1 MALDPRGEA
10 VLALHRFGLGP
21 KPGMV
26 VAISS
31 DLKGAL
37 LADLERPNAA
47 ILNRPD
53 LPDSAS
59 AARQHYADRT
69 ERRKARQTIRAAST
83 LDTPSADAS
92 AQPADFSANEPK
104 AMRPHKMMRPSRK
117 IYLAEAEARVELA
130 LLADVGFVERL
141 VWFWSNH
148 FCVSAG
154 KSIVRPIAGAFE
166 REAIRPHV
174 LGRFADMLLAVESHP
189 AMLQF
194 LDNARSI
201 GPNSAEAVTAGPD
214 RGLNENLAREILELH
229 TLGDPGVYAQADVTS
244 FAKVITG
251 WTLIPPEKETGRGGG
266 TFDFA
271 DTRHEPGSQTVI
283 GKVYRDTGVR
293 QGQAVLRDLA
303 RHPATARHIAAKL
316 ATHFVSDTPPASLIE
331 KISERFLATD
341 GDLKETAKVLLLAD
355 ECWQRDR
362 TKLKRPNEW
371 IISALRAAS
380 DSQIESDLVL
390 KAQDMLG
397 EPLWRPTS
405 PKGFSDRS
413 EEWLGGLGERI
424 NIATFLTR
432 RLTITRRPSEL
443 LDDVLGRLASDAT
456 RTAVGRAEDTTQAL
470 TLLFMSPE
478 FQRR

>member
-1 MALDPRGEA
+1 MAFDPRGEA

-21 KPGMV
+21 KPGI
-26 VAISS
+26 AIATGP

-53 LPDSAS
+53 LPDSA
-59 AARQHYADRT
+59 AAVRKNFADRT
-69 ERRKARQTIRAAST
+69 ERRKLRQNPKATSTGDTPAAAASAEPE
-83 LDTPSADAS
+83 DSAE
-92 AQPADFSANEPK
+92 EPK
-104 AMRPHKMMRPSRK
+104 TMRPAKTLRASRK
-117 IYLAEAEARVELA
+117 LYLAEARARVELA
-130 LLADVGFVERL
+130 LLADIGFVERL

-148 FCVSAG
+148 FCVSAA
-154 KSIVRPIAGAFE
+154 KSIVRPIAGAYE
-166 REAIRPHV
+166 REAIRPHA

-194 LDNARSI
+194 LDNARSL
-201 GPNSAEAVTAGPD
+201 GPNSAEALARGHD

-229 TLGDPGVYAQADVTS
+229 TLGDPSAYTQGDVTS

-251 WTLIPPEKETGRGGG
+251 WTIIFPGKNETRGGG
-266 TFDFA
+266 QFDFSA
-271 DTRHEPGSQTVI
+271 TQHEPGSQTVV

-303 RHPATARHIAAKL
+303 RHPATARHIATKL
-316 ATHFVSDTPPASLIE
+316 ATHFVSDTPPASLID
-331 KISERFLATD
+331 KISQRFLASD
-341 GDLKETAKVLLLAD
+341 GDLKETAKALLLA
-355 ECWQRDR
+355 EESWQPER
-362 TKLKRPNEW
+362 TKLKRPSEW

-380 DSQIESDLVL
+380 DPQTEPDLVL
-390 KAQDMLG
+390 KAQNMLG

-405 PKGFSDRS
+405 PKGFSDKS

-424 NIATFLTR
+424 NVATFLTR
-432 RLTITRRPSEL
+432 RWKISRPPSDL
-443 LDDVLGRLASDAT
+443 LDEVLGPLASDAT
-456 RTAVGRAEDTTQAL
+456 RTAVERAADTTQAL